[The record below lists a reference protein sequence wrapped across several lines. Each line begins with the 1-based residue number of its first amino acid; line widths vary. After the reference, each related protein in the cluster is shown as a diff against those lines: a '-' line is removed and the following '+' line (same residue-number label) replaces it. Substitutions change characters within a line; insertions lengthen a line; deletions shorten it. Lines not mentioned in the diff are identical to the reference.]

1 MEFKRCFVALDLSR
15 EAINEIKRIQELIKK
30 QNLFTGRFTEPEN
43 LHLTIK
49 FLGEIEEE
57 KIEKVKE
64 KLKTLRFPSFEAEI
78 GEVGVFSKNFI
89 KIIWVHLIGAEKLQ
103 QEIDKILK
111 DIFEEEQRFMSHI
124 TIARVRYVGDKN
136 ALLDYLE
143 SVKPEKIKF
152 KVEKFFLKDSQLF
165 PEGPVYS
172 DIDEYKLGE
181 KK

>member
-1 MEFKRCFVALDLSR
+1 MI
-15 EAINEIKRIQELIKK
+15 IN
-30 QNLFTGRFTEPEN
+30 
-43 LHLTIK
+43 
-49 FLGEIEEE
+49 
-57 KIEKVKE
+57 
-64 KLKTLRFPSFEAEI
+64 
-78 GEVGVFSKNFI
+78 
-89 KIIWVHLIGAEKLQ
+89 
-103 QEIDKILK
+103 
-111 DIFEEEQRFMSHI
+111 